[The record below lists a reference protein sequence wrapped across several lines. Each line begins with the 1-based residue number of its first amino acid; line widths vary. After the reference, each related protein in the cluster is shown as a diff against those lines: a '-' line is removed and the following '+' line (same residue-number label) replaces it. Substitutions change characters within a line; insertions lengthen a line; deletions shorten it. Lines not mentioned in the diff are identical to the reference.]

1 MILIKHSSF
10 ICLLS
15 ISISDINSIFHII
28 KSCFIRL
35 LFLSF

>member
-15 ISISDINSIFHII
+15 ISISSINSTLHII

-35 LFLSF
+35 LLLSF